1 VSQRLP
7 ALKPKDVM
15 RALRRAGFELHHV
28 RGSHYVFKHAQSGR
42 RVIVPHH
49 NKDLKKGT
57 LASIIEQAG
66 TPTTE
71 FLKLL

>member
-1 VSQRLP
+1 MCAGRTVSSST
-7 ALKPKDVM
+7 PK
-15 RALRRAGFELHHV
+15 AA
-28 RGSHYVFKHAQSGR
+28 R

-66 TPTTE
+66 TSTTE

>member
-1 VSQRLP
+1 
-7 ALKPKDVM
+7 
-15 RALRRAGFELHHV
+15 V

-49 NKDLKKGT
+49 NKGLKKGT

-71 FLKLL
+71 F